1 MSIKTIKWIILF
13 NINLIQ
19 ISTLLLEATNVIS
32 VQ

>member
-19 ISTLLLEATNVIS
+19 ISTLLLETTNVIS